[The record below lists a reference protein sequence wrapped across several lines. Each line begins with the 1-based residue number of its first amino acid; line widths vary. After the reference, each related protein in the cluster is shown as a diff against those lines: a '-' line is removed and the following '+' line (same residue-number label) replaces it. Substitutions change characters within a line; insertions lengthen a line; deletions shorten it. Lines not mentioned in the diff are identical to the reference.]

1 MSRVVLRM
9 TILAVALT
17 TAVVPVNH
25 ARAQTWTGAGADN
38 LWSTSG
44 NWSSAVGAT
53 PTTLT
58 FTGSTGN
65 LSTFNDVVTSISGSL
80 SFTNTVGG
88 TAVAVTLGG
97 SGTVTLS
104 AATPIYSVSTTANVT
119 DEIGFPLKLSGG
131 NKTLNMGSAHNLRLT
146 GVISE
151 DGTPRNLIK
160 GGQGGTLTLS
170 GENVFTGQ
178 LQVNVGNVQ
187 TDRIENVSDPSPLGA
202 GNLPIR
208 LGNGATAGTL
218 IYTGAGETSNRYIQV
233 GGGVASTATGGA
245 TVTNNGS
252 GAVVF
257 TATSTFN
264 SGTFNV
270 PQTGIDPAVSRFL
283 TLSGTNTDLNT
294 INGRIVNNVNS
305 SAGASLVAL
314 TKSGGGTWVLTAANG
329 YSGGT
334 TVSGGI
340 LYVNGSLANGN
351 ANSVASGA
359 TLGGTGVI
367 GAATTISG
375 KLSPGFG
382 GIGTLS
388 FSNGLTWNGGGTA
401 GSTTDWL
408 FDLGAA
414 NASDLASV
422 IGSFTKGTGS
432 VFRFD
437 LGNATASGT
446 YTLASWTGSATFSAG
461 DFSYTN
467 LGGGSSGTF
476 DIVGSS
482 LVLTI
487 VPEPTTSVGLLAS
500 VVAGLMAVRH
510 GRRRTD

>member
-1 MSRVVLRM
+1 
-9 TILAVALT
+9 
-17 TAVVPVNH
+17 
-25 ARAQTWTGAGADN
+25 
-38 LWSTSG
+38 
-44 NWSSAVGAT
+44 
-53 PTTLT
+53 
-58 FTGSTGN
+58 
-65 LSTFNDVVTSISGSL
+65 
-80 SFTNTVGG
+80 
-88 TAVAVTLGG
+88 
-97 SGTVTLS
+97 
-104 AATPIYSVSTTANVT
+104 
-119 DEIGFPLKLSGG
+119 
-131 NKTLNMGSAHNLRLT
+131 
-146 GVISE
+146 
-151 DGTPRNLIK
+151 
-160 GGQGGTLTLS
+160 
-170 GENVFTGQ
+170 
-178 LQVNVGNVQ
+178 
-187 TDRIENVSDPSPLGA
+187 
-202 GNLPIR
+202 
-208 LGNGATAGTL
+208 
-218 IYTGAGETSNRYIQV
+218 
-233 GGGVASTATGGA
+233 
-245 TVTNNGS
+245 
-252 GAVVF
+252 VF

>member
-1 MSRVVLRM
+1 M
-9 TILAVALT
+9 
-17 TAVVPVNH
+17 
-25 ARAQTWTGAGADN
+25 
-38 LWSTSG
+38 
-44 NWSSAVGAT
+44 
-53 PTTLT
+53 
-58 FTGSTGN
+58 
-65 LSTFNDVVTSISGSL
+65 
-80 SFTNTVGG
+80 
-88 TAVAVTLGG
+88 
-97 SGTVTLS
+97 
-104 AATPIYSVSTTANVT
+104 
-119 DEIGFPLKLSGG
+119 
-131 NKTLNMGSAHNLRLT
+131 
-146 GVISE
+146 
-151 DGTPRNLIK
+151 
-160 GGQGGTLTLS
+160 
-170 GENVFTGQ
+170 
-178 LQVNVGNVQ
+178 
-187 TDRIENVSDPSPLGA
+187 SDPSPLGA
-202 GNLPIR
+202 GNVPIR

-446 YTLASWTGSATFSAG
+446 YTLASWTGSTTFSAG